1 MSVTAGQ
8 VAVKLNLDK
17 TQFEQGMQQARKSV
31 DLLST
36 AFSSIAALGVGAT
49 LLNIG
54 QNALKASSD
63 FEQAQ
68 VAFGVMLG
76 DAEKASRLVNQL
88 QDMANVTPFE
98 TQDLLDASRVLLN
111 FGIQLEDLLPDL
123 QMLGDISGGNRE
135 KMRSMTL
142 AFAQMSS
149 AGRLMGQ
156 DMLQMVNAGFNPL
169 QQISEETGKSMAVLK
184 KEMEEGKIS
193 VDMVQQAFKNAT
205 AEGGRFHGMM
215 EQQSQTLE
223 GVTSTMSDAYTLM
236 TRSISDMALPAIKE
250 QIVETTKLIE
260 KITEHINNLKAWV
273 SVNQSTVYGLQNFAV
288 ALAATVTGSVAL
300 AKLIPQITIAYK
312 TATAAIVAE
321 TAAQEAL
328 AYSKKVAAAEE
339 IGLYQATMA
348 YNTALATQNKELI
361 KTAATNLQEAQTMHA
376 TAVATVEANTAKV
389 ASTRVTAAQ
398 CLMTGNL
405 SKAIKLATVEVRAFT
420 AALITNPI
428 TWITVALGAGAV
440 AWWKYQQSIHETAN
454 AIEELNAKQDENV
467 NKTTEAIRTIQELQ
481 GAKNLDYEQTKRL
494 DQAIEYLTEK
504 YPNYINK
511 LKEELRLKGQI
522 SKATAEQIAN
532 EMTLAKVK
540 DLSERKAKIDKKV
553 ERGIAAYNQ
562 QQLMA
567 AARFGTPI
575 QENPGR
581 LGVSKSLQRD
591 QDAINKELE
600 KVKKERE
607 AIVNELTSLQAEEP
621 VARRS
626 TSTAAGETK
635 TAKQLA
641 AEEKAR
647 QKEALDYKIAMLEV
661 EKYETQK
668 TEDEIYQINLQQA
681 NARINAA
688 KAGTSEYAQALAQKL
703 QLEREYEQKQK
714 ALKSQQVVDDLTNAK
729 QGIDNQM
736 AMLELEYDRR
746 RISKAQ
752 LLQLE
757 INFINQKKKLE
768 EAALQEQLKLVQG
781 NAAEE
786 VKIKRASQQVME
798 NYNLQA
804 NRKALELWNYQ
815 HQEIKGFADDFA
827 SEWGNTLSGL
837 ISGEMTFADAAN
849 SLFNNILGSFGD
861 MCGEMVTR
869 WIKDNMSLIT
879 TTRAFTTVKLWCD
892 RLLHLSNAQTVAS
905 NTLVASSAATSAAAT
920 TGAATATAGAM
931 TGLGSAVTFVVNP
944 IMKLAGAMAT
954 LAASSG
960 AVALSMPIIALSTAV
975 TAASAALAA
984 LSMGI
989 LNTALMMT
997 SPLAMM
1003 FAPVSVM
1010 LAAEMAVVGAAATT
1024 AAVAVGKLAVALA
1037 AASAAAIP
1045 FVGWML
1051 APAAAMATGA
1061 GIAAGQMLAASAV
1074 QFREKGGEVK
1084 KGQAYIVGE
1093 KRPELFIPDRNGRIE
1108 PNLNSLNGNG
1118 ESTTQNSYSTT
1129 VVIQAIDT
1137 KDFKQ
1142 RVGDLTEF
1150 IHGNI
1155 QKGVKK
1161 RQLAPLGG

>member
-205 AEGGRFHGMM
+205 TEGGRFHGMM

-223 GVTSTMSDAYTLM
+223 GITSTMSDAYTLM

-260 KITEHINNLKAWV
+260 KITENINAFKEWA
-273 SVNQSTVYGLQNFAV
+273 SVNQSTVYGLKNASIAIAALAV
-288 ALAATVTGSVAL
+288 AIPLTSKAVTGLILAYRNLGVVTASTTAYHLAFANLLKGNAAL
-300 AKLIPQITIAYK
+300 ALVQYRAAI
-312 TATAAIVAE
+312 TATIV
-321 TAAQEAL
+321 Q
-328 AYSKKVAAAEE
+328 
-339 IGLYQATMA
+339 
-348 YNTALATQNKELI
+348 
-361 KTAATNLQEAQTMHA
+361 
-376 TAVATVEANTAKV
+376 
-389 ASTRVTAAQ
+389 
-398 CLMTGNL
+398 
-405 SKAIKLATVEVRAFT
+405 VRALT
-420 AALITNPI
+420 VAMLANPI
-428 TWITVALGAGAV
+428 TWVTVVLGAGAA

-540 DLSERKAKIDKKV
+540 ELSERKAKIDKKV
-553 ERGIAAYNQ
+553 QRGIAAYNQ

-581 LGVSKSLQRD
+581 LGASKSLQRD

-703 QLEREYEQKQK
+703 QLEREYEAKQK
-714 ALKSQQVVDDLTNAK
+714 AIRSQQVVDDLTTAK

-746 RISKAQ
+746 RISKTQ

-768 EAALQEQLKLVQG
+768 EAALQEQLKLVEG

-786 VKIKRASQQVME
+786 VKIKRASQQIME
-798 NYNLQA
+798 DYNLQA

-892 RLLHLSNAQTVAS
+892 RLLHLSNTKTIAS
-905 NTLVASSAATSAAAT
+905 NTLVAQSAATSAGVTSAS
-920 TGAATATAGAM
+920 ATATAGAM

-960 AVALSMPIIALSTAV
+960 AVALSMPVIALSTAV

>member
-260 KITEHINNLKAWV
+260 KITENINAFKEWA
-273 SVNQSTVYGLQNFAV
+273 SVNQSTVYGLKNASIAIAALAV
-288 ALAATVTGSVAL
+288 AIPLTSKAVTGLILAYRNLGVVTASTTAYHLAFANLLKGNAAL
-300 AKLIPQITIAYK
+300 ALVQYRAAI
-312 TATAAIVAE
+312 TATIV
-321 TAAQEAL
+321 Q
-328 AYSKKVAAAEE
+328 
-339 IGLYQATMA
+339 
-348 YNTALATQNKELI
+348 
-361 KTAATNLQEAQTMHA
+361 
-376 TAVATVEANTAKV
+376 
-389 ASTRVTAAQ
+389 
-398 CLMTGNL
+398 
-405 SKAIKLATVEVRAFT
+405 VRALT
-420 AALITNPI
+420 VAMLANPI
-428 TWITVALGAGAV
+428 TWVTVVLGAGAA

-467 NKTTEAIRTIQELQ
+467 NKTTEAIRAIQELQ

-540 DLSERKAKIDKKV
+540 ELSERKARIDKKV
-553 ERGIAAYNQ
+553 QRGIAAYNQ

>member
-205 AEGGRFHGMM
+205 TEGGRFHGMM

-260 KITEHINNLKAWV
+260 KITENINAFKEWA
-273 SVNQSTVYGLQNFAV
+273 SVNQSTVYGLKNASIAIAALAV
-288 ALAATVTGSVAL
+288 AIPLTSKAVTGLILAYRNLGVVTASTTAYQLAFANLLKGNAAL
-300 AKLIPQITIAYK
+300 ALIQYRAAITATIA
-312 TATAAIVAE
+312 
-321 TAAQEAL
+321 Q
-328 AYSKKVAAAEE
+328 
-339 IGLYQATMA
+339 
-348 YNTALATQNKELI
+348 
-361 KTAATNLQEAQTMHA
+361 
-376 TAVATVEANTAKV
+376 
-389 ASTRVTAAQ
+389 
-398 CLMTGNL
+398 
-405 SKAIKLATVEVRAFT
+405 VRALT
-420 AALITNPI
+420 VAMRANPI
-428 TWITVALGAGAV
+428 TWVTVVLGAGAA

-494 DQAIEYLTEK
+494 DQAIEYLTKK

-540 DLSERKAKIDKKV
+540 ELSERKAKIDKKV
-553 ERGIAAYNQ
+553 QRGIAAYNQ

-581 LGVSKSLQRD
+581 LGASKSLQRD

-703 QLEREYEQKQK
+703 QLEREYEAKQK
-714 ALKSQQVVDDLTNAK
+714 AIRSQQVVDDLTTAK

-746 RISKAQ
+746 RISKTQ

-768 EAALQEQLKLVQG
+768 EAALQEQLKLVEG

-786 VKIKRASQQVME
+786 VKIKRASQQIME
-798 NYNLQA
+798 DYNLQA

-892 RLLHLSNAQTVAS
+892 RLLHLSNTKTIAS
-905 NTLVASSAATSAAAT
+905 NTLVAQSAATSAGVTSAS
-920 TGAATATAGAM
+920 ATATAGAM

-960 AVALSMPIIALSTAV
+960 AVALSMPVIALSTAV

-1108 PNLNSLNGNG
+1108 PNLNSLNGSG
-1118 ESTTQNSYSTT
+1118 ESNTHNSYSTT
-1129 VVIQAIDT
+1129 VVVQAIDT

>member
-205 AEGGRFHGMM
+205 TEGGRFHGMM

-260 KITEHINNLKAWV
+260 KITENINAFKEWA
-273 SVNQSTVYGLQNFAV
+273 SVNQSTVYGLKNASIAIAALAV
-288 ALAATVTGSVAL
+288 AIPLTSKAVTGLILAYRNLGVVTASTTAYHLAFANLLKGNAAL
-300 AKLIPQITIAYK
+300 ALVQYRAAI
-312 TATAAIVAE
+312 TATIV
-321 TAAQEAL
+321 Q
-328 AYSKKVAAAEE
+328 
-339 IGLYQATMA
+339 
-348 YNTALATQNKELI
+348 
-361 KTAATNLQEAQTMHA
+361 
-376 TAVATVEANTAKV
+376 
-389 ASTRVTAAQ
+389 
-398 CLMTGNL
+398 
-405 SKAIKLATVEVRAFT
+405 VRALT
-420 AALITNPI
+420 VAMLANPI
-428 TWITVALGAGAV
+428 TWVTVVLGAGAA

-540 DLSERKAKIDKKV
+540 ELSERKAKIDKKV
-553 ERGIAAYNQ
+553 QRGIAAYNQ

-581 LGVSKSLQRD
+581 LGASKSLQRD

-626 TSTAAGETK
+626 TSTATGETK

-703 QLEREYEQKQK
+703 QLEREYEAKQK
-714 ALKSQQVVDDLTNAK
+714 AIRSQQVVDDLTTAK

-786 VKIKRASQQVME
+786 VKIKRASQQIME
-798 NYNLQA
+798 DYNLQA

-892 RLLHLSNAQTVAS
+892 RLLHLSNSKMIAS
-905 NTLVASSAATSAAAT
+905 NAVMAQSAVATAGATSGAAAT
-920 TGAATATAGAM
+920 TSGAM
-931 TGLGSAVTFVVNP
+931 KGLGTVISVVTSP
-944 IMKLAGAMAT
+944 ILKLAGAMAT

-960 AVALSMPIIALSTAV
+960 AVALSMPIIAISTAV
-975 TAASAALAA
+975 TAAGAALAA
-984 LSMGI
+984 LSLGMMNISMG
-989 LNTALMMT
+989 LTNAAAWLFMPT
-997 SPLAMM
+997 SI
-1003 FAPVSVM
+1003 M
-1010 LAAEMAVVGAAATT
+1010 LAAQMAVVGAAATT

>member
-17 TQFEQGMQQARKSV
+17 TQFEQGMQQARKRV

-205 AEGGRFHGMM
+205 TEGGRFHGMM

-260 KITEHINNLKAWV
+260 KITENINAFKEWA
-273 SVNQSTVYGLQNFAV
+273 SVNQSTVYGLKNASIAIAALAV
-288 ALAATVTGSVAL
+288 AIPLTSKAVTGLILAYRNLGVVTASTTAYHLAFANLLKGNAAL
-300 AKLIPQITIAYK
+300 ALVQYRAAI
-312 TATAAIVAE
+312 TATIV
-321 TAAQEAL
+321 Q
-328 AYSKKVAAAEE
+328 
-339 IGLYQATMA
+339 
-348 YNTALATQNKELI
+348 
-361 KTAATNLQEAQTMHA
+361 
-376 TAVATVEANTAKV
+376 
-389 ASTRVTAAQ
+389 
-398 CLMTGNL
+398 
-405 SKAIKLATVEVRAFT
+405 VRALT
-420 AALITNPI
+420 VAMLANPI
-428 TWITVALGAGAV
+428 TWVTVVLGAGAA

-540 DLSERKAKIDKKV
+540 ELSERKAKIDKKV
-553 ERGIAAYNQ
+553 QRGIAAYNQ

-581 LGVSKSLQRD
+581 LGASKSLQRD

-703 QLEREYEQKQK
+703 QLEREYEAKQK
-714 ALKSQQVVDDLTNAK
+714 AIRSQQVVDDLTTAK

-746 RISKAQ
+746 RISKTQ

-768 EAALQEQLKLVQG
+768 EAALQEQLKLVEG

-786 VKIKRASQQVME
+786 VKIKRASQQIME
-798 NYNLQA
+798 DYNLQA

-892 RLLHLSNAQTVAS
+892 RLLHLSNTKTIAS
-905 NTLVASSAATSAAAT
+905 NTLVAQSAATSAGVTSAS
-920 TGAATATAGAM
+920 ATATAGAM

-960 AVALSMPIIALSTAV
+960 AVALSMPVIALSTAV

>member
-260 KITEHINNLKAWV
+260 KITENINAFKEWA
-273 SVNQSTVYGLQNFAV
+273 SVNQSTVYGLKNASIAIAALAV
-288 ALAATVTGSVAL
+288 AIPLTSKAVTGLILAYRNLGVVTASTTAYHLAFANLLKGNAAL
-300 AKLIPQITIAYK
+300 ALVQYRAAI
-312 TATAAIVAE
+312 TATIV
-321 TAAQEAL
+321 Q
-328 AYSKKVAAAEE
+328 
-339 IGLYQATMA
+339 
-348 YNTALATQNKELI
+348 
-361 KTAATNLQEAQTMHA
+361 
-376 TAVATVEANTAKV
+376 
-389 ASTRVTAAQ
+389 
-398 CLMTGNL
+398 
-405 SKAIKLATVEVRAFT
+405 VRALT
-420 AALITNPI
+420 VAMLANPI
-428 TWITVALGAGAV
+428 TWVTVVLGAGAA

-626 TSTAAGETK
+626 TSTATGETK

-668 TEDEIYQINLQQA
+668 TENEIYQINLQQA

-1118 ESTTQNSYSTT
+1118 ESNTHNSYSTT
-1129 VVIQAIDT
+1129 VVVQAIDT

>member
-260 KITEHINNLKAWV
+260 KITENINAFKEWA
-273 SVNQSTVYGLQNFAV
+273 SVNQSTVYGLKNASIAIAALAV
-288 ALAATVTGSVAL
+288 AIPLTSKAVTGLILAYRNLGVVTASTTAYHLAFANLLKGNAAL
-300 AKLIPQITIAYK
+300 ALVQYRAAI
-312 TATAAIVAE
+312 TATIV
-321 TAAQEAL
+321 Q
-328 AYSKKVAAAEE
+328 
-339 IGLYQATMA
+339 
-348 YNTALATQNKELI
+348 
-361 KTAATNLQEAQTMHA
+361 
-376 TAVATVEANTAKV
+376 
-389 ASTRVTAAQ
+389 
-398 CLMTGNL
+398 
-405 SKAIKLATVEVRAFT
+405 VRALT
-420 AALITNPI
+420 VAMLANPI
-428 TWITVALGAGAV
+428 TWVTVVLGAGAA

-553 ERGIAAYNQ
+553 QRGIAAYNQ

-703 QLEREYEQKQK
+703 QLEREYEAKQK
-714 ALKSQQVVDDLTNAK
+714 AIRSQQVVDDLTTAK

-746 RISKAQ
+746 RISKTQ

-768 EAALQEQLKLVQG
+768 EAALQEQLKLVEG

-786 VKIKRASQQVME
+786 VKIKRASQQIME
-798 NYNLQA
+798 DYNLQA

-892 RLLHLSNAQTVAS
+892 NLLHLSNARTVAS
-905 NTLVASSAATSAAAT
+905 NALVASSAATSAAAT

-960 AVALSMPIIALSTAV
+960 AVALSMPVIALSTAV

>member
-260 KITEHINNLKAWV
+260 KITENINAFKEWA
-273 SVNQSTVYGLQNFAV
+273 SVNQSTVYGLKNASIAIAALAV
-288 ALAATVTGSVAL
+288 AIPLTSKAVTGLILAYRNLGVVTASTTAYHLAFANLLKGNAAL
-300 AKLIPQITIAYK
+300 ALVQYRAAI
-312 TATAAIVAE
+312 TATIV
-321 TAAQEAL
+321 Q
-328 AYSKKVAAAEE
+328 
-339 IGLYQATMA
+339 
-348 YNTALATQNKELI
+348 
-361 KTAATNLQEAQTMHA
+361 
-376 TAVATVEANTAKV
+376 
-389 ASTRVTAAQ
+389 
-398 CLMTGNL
+398 
-405 SKAIKLATVEVRAFT
+405 VRALT
-420 AALITNPI
+420 VAMLANPI
-428 TWITVALGAGAV
+428 TWVTVVLGAGAA

-553 ERGIAAYNQ
+553 QRGIAAYNQ

-621 VARRS
+621 VTRRS
-626 TSTAAGETK
+626 TSTATGETK

-703 QLEREYEQKQK
+703 QLEREYEAKQK
-714 ALKSQQVVDDLTNAK
+714 AIRSQQVVDDLTTAK

-746 RISKAQ
+746 RISKTQ

-768 EAALQEQLKLVQG
+768 EAALQEQLKLVEG

-786 VKIKRASQQVME
+786 VKIKRASQQIME
-798 NYNLQA
+798 DYNLQA

-892 RLLHLSNAQTVAS
+892 RLLHLSNTKTIAS
-905 NTLVASSAATSAAAT
+905 NTLVAQSAATSAGVTSAS
-920 TGAATATAGAM
+920 ATATAGAM

-960 AVALSMPIIALSTAV
+960 AVALSMPVIALSTAV

>member
-205 AEGGRFHGMM
+205 TEGGRFHGMM

-260 KITEHINNLKAWV
+260 KITENINAFKEWA
-273 SVNQSTVYGLQNFAV
+273 SVNQSTVYGLKNASIAIAALAV
-288 ALAATVTGSVAL
+288 AIPLTSKAVTGLILAYRNLGVVTASTTAYHLAFANLLKGNAAL
-300 AKLIPQITIAYK
+300 ALVQYRAAI
-312 TATAAIVAE
+312 TATIV
-321 TAAQEAL
+321 Q
-328 AYSKKVAAAEE
+328 
-339 IGLYQATMA
+339 
-348 YNTALATQNKELI
+348 
-361 KTAATNLQEAQTMHA
+361 
-376 TAVATVEANTAKV
+376 
-389 ASTRVTAAQ
+389 
-398 CLMTGNL
+398 
-405 SKAIKLATVEVRAFT
+405 VRALT
-420 AALITNPI
+420 VAMLANPI
-428 TWITVALGAGAV
+428 TWVTVVLGAGAA

-626 TSTAAGETK
+626 TSTATGETK

-641 AEEKAR
+641 AEKKAR

-849 SLFNNILGSFGD
+849 SLFNNILSSFGD

-892 RLLHLSNAQTVAS
+892 RLLHLSNSKMIAS
-905 NTLVASSAATSAAAT
+905 NAVMAQSAVATAGATSGAAAT
-920 TGAATATAGAM
+920 TSGAM
-931 TGLGSAVTFVVNP
+931 KGLGTVISVVTSP
-944 IMKLAGAMAT
+944 ILKLAGAMAT

-960 AVALSMPIIALSTAV
+960 AVALSMPIIAISTAV
-975 TAASAALAA
+975 TAAGAALAA
-984 LSMGI
+984 LSLGMMNISMG
-989 LNTALMMT
+989 LTNAAAWLFMPT
-997 SPLAMM
+997 SI
-1003 FAPVSVM
+1003 M
-1010 LAAEMAVVGAAATT
+1010 LAAQMAVVGAAATT

>member
-205 AEGGRFHGMM
+205 TEGGRFHGMM

-260 KITEHINNLKAWV
+260 KITENINAFKEWA
-273 SVNQSTVYGLQNFAV
+273 SVNQSTVYGLKNASIAIAALAV
-288 ALAATVTGSVAL
+288 AIPLTSKAVTGLILAYRNLGVVTASTTAYHLAFANLLKGNAAL
-300 AKLIPQITIAYK
+300 ALVQYRAAI
-312 TATAAIVAE
+312 TATIV
-321 TAAQEAL
+321 Q
-328 AYSKKVAAAEE
+328 
-339 IGLYQATMA
+339 
-348 YNTALATQNKELI
+348 
-361 KTAATNLQEAQTMHA
+361 
-376 TAVATVEANTAKV
+376 
-389 ASTRVTAAQ
+389 
-398 CLMTGNL
+398 
-405 SKAIKLATVEVRAFT
+405 VRALT
-420 AALITNPI
+420 VAMLANPI
-428 TWITVALGAGAV
+428 TWVTVVLGAGAA

-626 TSTAAGETK
+626 TSTATGETK

-892 RLLHLSNAQTVAS
+892 RLLHLSNTKTIAS
-905 NTLVASSAATSAAAT
+905 NTLVAQSAATSAGVTSAS
-920 TGAATATAGAM
+920 ATATAGAM

-1108 PNLNSLNGNG
+1108 PNLNSLNGSG
-1118 ESTTQNSYSTT
+1118 ESNTHNSYSTT
-1129 VVIQAIDT
+1129 VVVQAIDT

>member
-17 TQFEQGMQQARKSV
+17 TQFEQGMQQARKRV

-205 AEGGRFHGMM
+205 TEGGRFHGMM

-260 KITEHINNLKAWV
+260 KITENINAFKEWA
-273 SVNQSTVYGLQNFAV
+273 SVNQSTVYGLKNASIAIAALAV
-288 ALAATVTGSVAL
+288 AIPLTSKAVTGLILAYRNLGVVTASTTAYHLAFANLLKGNAAL
-300 AKLIPQITIAYK
+300 ALVQYRAAI
-312 TATAAIVAE
+312 TATIV
-321 TAAQEAL
+321 Q
-328 AYSKKVAAAEE
+328 
-339 IGLYQATMA
+339 
-348 YNTALATQNKELI
+348 
-361 KTAATNLQEAQTMHA
+361 
-376 TAVATVEANTAKV
+376 
-389 ASTRVTAAQ
+389 
-398 CLMTGNL
+398 
-405 SKAIKLATVEVRAFT
+405 VRALT
-420 AALITNPI
+420 VAMLANPI
-428 TWITVALGAGAV
+428 TWVTVVLGAGAA

-540 DLSERKAKIDKKV
+540 ELSERKAKIDKKV
-553 ERGIAAYNQ
+553 QRGIAAYNQ

-581 LGVSKSLQRD
+581 LGASKSLQRD

-703 QLEREYEQKQK
+703 QLEREYEAKQK

-892 RLLHLSNAQTVAS
+892 RLLHLSNSKMIAS
-905 NTLVASSAATSAAAT
+905 NAVMAQSAVATAGATSGAAAT
-920 TGAATATAGAM
+920 TSGAM
-931 TGLGSAVTFVVNP
+931 KGLGTVISVVTSP
-944 IMKLAGAMAT
+944 ILKLAGAMAT

-960 AVALSMPIIALSTAV
+960 AVALSMPIIAISTAV
-975 TAASAALAA
+975 TAAGAALAA
-984 LSMGI
+984 LSLGMMNISMG
-989 LNTALMMT
+989 LTNAAAWLFMPT
-997 SPLAMM
+997 SI
-1003 FAPVSVM
+1003 M
-1010 LAAEMAVVGAAATT
+1010 LAAQMAVVGAAATT

>member
-260 KITEHINNLKAWV
+260 KITENINAFKEWA
-273 SVNQSTVYGLQNFAV
+273 SVNQSTVYGLKNASIAIAALAV
-288 ALAATVTGSVAL
+288 AIPLTSKAVTGLILAYRNLGVVTASTTAYHLAFANLLKGNAAL
-300 AKLIPQITIAYK
+300 ALVQYRAAI
-312 TATAAIVAE
+312 TATIV
-321 TAAQEAL
+321 Q
-328 AYSKKVAAAEE
+328 
-339 IGLYQATMA
+339 
-348 YNTALATQNKELI
+348 
-361 KTAATNLQEAQTMHA
+361 
-376 TAVATVEANTAKV
+376 
-389 ASTRVTAAQ
+389 
-398 CLMTGNL
+398 
-405 SKAIKLATVEVRAFT
+405 VRALT
-420 AALITNPI
+420 VAMLANPI
-428 TWITVALGAGAV
+428 TWVTVVLGAGAA

-540 DLSERKAKIDKKV
+540 ELSERKAKIDKKV
-553 ERGIAAYNQ
+553 QRGIAAYNQ

-621 VARRS
+621 VARKS

-703 QLEREYEQKQK
+703 QLEREYEAKQK
-714 ALKSQQVVDDLTNAK
+714 AIRSQQVVDDLTTAK

-746 RISKAQ
+746 RISKTQ

-768 EAALQEQLKLVQG
+768 EAALQEQLKLVEG

-786 VKIKRASQQVME
+786 VKIKRASQQIME
-798 NYNLQA
+798 DYNLQA

-892 RLLHLSNAQTVAS
+892 RLLHLSNTKTIAS
-905 NTLVASSAATSAAAT
+905 NTLVAQSAATSAGVTSAS
-920 TGAATATAGAM
+920 ATATAGAM

-960 AVALSMPIIALSTAV
+960 AVALSMPVIALSTAV

>member
-260 KITEHINNLKAWV
+260 KITENINAFKEWA
-273 SVNQSTVYGLQNFAV
+273 SVNQSTVYGLKNASIAIAALAV
-288 ALAATVTGSVAL
+288 AIPLTSKAVTGLILAYRNLGVVTASTTAYHLAFANLLKGNAAL
-300 AKLIPQITIAYK
+300 ALVQYRAAI
-312 TATAAIVAE
+312 TATIV
-321 TAAQEAL
+321 Q
-328 AYSKKVAAAEE
+328 
-339 IGLYQATMA
+339 
-348 YNTALATQNKELI
+348 
-361 KTAATNLQEAQTMHA
+361 
-376 TAVATVEANTAKV
+376 
-389 ASTRVTAAQ
+389 
-398 CLMTGNL
+398 
-405 SKAIKLATVEVRAFT
+405 VRALT
-420 AALITNPI
+420 VAMLANPI
-428 TWITVALGAGAV
+428 TWVTVVLGAGAA

-626 TSTAAGETK
+626 TSTATGETK

-892 RLLHLSNAQTVAS
+892 RLLHLSNTKTIAS
-905 NTLVASSAATSAAAT
+905 NTLVAQSAATSAGVTSAS
-920 TGAATATAGAM
+920 ATATAGAM
-931 TGLGSAVTFVVNP
+931 TSLGSAVTFVVNP

-960 AVALSMPIIALSTAV
+960 AVALSMPVIALSTAV

>member
-250 QIVETTKLIE
+250 QIVETTRLIE
-260 KITEHINNLKAWV
+260 KITENINAFKEWA
-273 SVNQSTVYGLQNFAV
+273 SVNQSTVYGLKNASIAIAALAV
-288 ALAATVTGSVAL
+288 AIPLTSKAVTGLILAYRNLGVVTASTTAYHLAFANLLKGNAAL
-300 AKLIPQITIAYK
+300 ALVQYRAAI
-312 TATAAIVAE
+312 TATIV
-321 TAAQEAL
+321 Q
-328 AYSKKVAAAEE
+328 
-339 IGLYQATMA
+339 
-348 YNTALATQNKELI
+348 
-361 KTAATNLQEAQTMHA
+361 
-376 TAVATVEANTAKV
+376 
-389 ASTRVTAAQ
+389 
-398 CLMTGNL
+398 
-405 SKAIKLATVEVRAFT
+405 VRALT
-420 AALITNPI
+420 VAMLANPI
-428 TWITVALGAGAV
+428 TWVTVVLGAGAA

-626 TSTAAGETK
+626 TSTATGETK

-892 RLLHLSNAQTVAS
+892 RLLHLSNTKTIAS
-905 NTLVASSAATSAAAT
+905 NTLVAQSAATSAGVTSAS
-920 TGAATATAGAM
+920 ATATAGAM

-960 AVALSMPIIALSTAV
+960 AVALSMPVIALSTAV

>member
-205 AEGGRFHGMM
+205 TEGGRFHGMM

-260 KITEHINNLKAWV
+260 KITENINAFKEWA
-273 SVNQSTVYGLQNFAV
+273 SVNQSTVYGLKNASIAIAALAV
-288 ALAATVTGSVAL
+288 AIPLTSKAVTGLILAYRNLAVVTASTTAYHLAFANLLKGNAAL
-300 AKLIPQITIAYK
+300 ALVQYRAAI
-312 TATAAIVAE
+312 TATIV
-321 TAAQEAL
+321 Q
-328 AYSKKVAAAEE
+328 
-339 IGLYQATMA
+339 
-348 YNTALATQNKELI
+348 
-361 KTAATNLQEAQTMHA
+361 
-376 TAVATVEANTAKV
+376 
-389 ASTRVTAAQ
+389 
-398 CLMTGNL
+398 
-405 SKAIKLATVEVRAFT
+405 VRALT
-420 AALITNPI
+420 VAMLANPI
-428 TWITVALGAGAV
+428 TWVTVVLGAGAA

-540 DLSERKAKIDKKV
+540 ELSERKAKIDKKV
-553 ERGIAAYNQ
+553 QRGIAAYNQ

-581 LGVSKSLQRD
+581 LGASKSLQRD

-703 QLEREYEQKQK
+703 QLEREYEAKQK
-714 ALKSQQVVDDLTNAK
+714 AIRSQQVVDDLTTAK

-746 RISKAQ
+746 RISKTQ

-768 EAALQEQLKLVQG
+768 EAALQEQLKLVEG

-786 VKIKRASQQVME
+786 VKIKRASQQIME
-798 NYNLQA
+798 DYNLQA

-892 RLLHLSNAQTVAS
+892 RLLHLSNTKTIAS
-905 NTLVASSAATSAAAT
+905 NTLVAQSAATSAGVTSAS
-920 TGAATATAGAM
+920 ATATAGAM

-960 AVALSMPIIALSTAV
+960 AVALSMPVIALSTAV

>member
-205 AEGGRFHGMM
+205 TEGGRFHGMM

-260 KITEHINNLKAWV
+260 KITENINAFKEWA
-273 SVNQSTVYGLQNFAV
+273 SVNQSTVYGLKNASIAIAALAV
-288 ALAATVTGSVAL
+288 AIPLTSKAVTGLILAYRNLGVVTASTTAYHLAFANLLKGNAAL
-300 AKLIPQITIAYK
+300 ALVQYRAAI
-312 TATAAIVAE
+312 TATIV
-321 TAAQEAL
+321 Q
-328 AYSKKVAAAEE
+328 
-339 IGLYQATMA
+339 
-348 YNTALATQNKELI
+348 
-361 KTAATNLQEAQTMHA
+361 
-376 TAVATVEANTAKV
+376 
-389 ASTRVTAAQ
+389 
-398 CLMTGNL
+398 
-405 SKAIKLATVEVRAFT
+405 VRALT
-420 AALITNPI
+420 VAMLANPI
-428 TWITVALGAGAV
+428 TWVTVVLGAGAA

-540 DLSERKAKIDKKV
+540 ELSERKAKIDKKV
-553 ERGIAAYNQ
+553 QRGIAAYNQ

-581 LGVSKSLQRD
+581 LGASKSLQRD

-703 QLEREYEQKQK
+703 QLEREYEAKQK
-714 ALKSQQVVDDLTNAK
+714 AIRSQQVVDDLTTAK

-746 RISKAQ
+746 RISKTQ

-768 EAALQEQLKLVQG
+768 EAALQEQLKLVEG

-786 VKIKRASQQVME
+786 VKIKRASQQIME
-798 NYNLQA
+798 DYNLQA

-892 RLLHLSNAQTVAS
+892 RLLHLSNTKTIAS
-905 NTLVASSAATSAAAT
+905 NTLVAQSAATSAGVTSAS
-920 TGAATATAGAM
+920 ATATAGAM

-960 AVALSMPIIALSTAV
+960 AVALSMPVIALSTAV

>member
-205 AEGGRFHGMM
+205 TEGGRFHGMM

-260 KITEHINNLKAWV
+260 KITENINAFKEWA
-273 SVNQSTVYGLQNFAV
+273 SVNQSTVYGLKNASIAIAALAV
-288 ALAATVTGSVAL
+288 AIPLTSKAVTGLILAYRNLGVVTASTTAYHLAFANLLKGNAAL
-300 AKLIPQITIAYK
+300 ALVQYRAAI
-312 TATAAIVAE
+312 TATIV
-321 TAAQEAL
+321 Q
-328 AYSKKVAAAEE
+328 
-339 IGLYQATMA
+339 
-348 YNTALATQNKELI
+348 
-361 KTAATNLQEAQTMHA
+361 
-376 TAVATVEANTAKV
+376 
-389 ASTRVTAAQ
+389 
-398 CLMTGNL
+398 
-405 SKAIKLATVEVRAFT
+405 VRALT
-420 AALITNPI
+420 VAMLANPI
-428 TWITVALGAGAV
+428 TWVTVVLGAGAA

-540 DLSERKAKIDKKV
+540 ELSERKAKIDKKV
-553 ERGIAAYNQ
+553 QRGIAAYNQ

-581 LGVSKSLQRD
+581 LGASKSLQRD

-892 RLLHLSNAQTVAS
+892 RLLHLSNTKTIAS
-905 NTLVASSAATSAAAT
+905 NTLVAQSAATSAGVTSAS
-920 TGAATATAGAM
+920 ATATAGAM

-960 AVALSMPIIALSTAV
+960 AVALSMPVIALSTAV

>member
-205 AEGGRFHGMM
+205 TEGGRFHGMM

-260 KITEHINNLKAWV
+260 KITENINAFKEWA
-273 SVNQSTVYGLQNFAV
+273 SVNQSTVYGLKNASIAIAALAV
-288 ALAATVTGSVAL
+288 AIPLTSKAVTGLILAYRNLGVVTASTTAYHLAFANLLKGNAAL
-300 AKLIPQITIAYK
+300 ALVQYRAAI
-312 TATAAIVAE
+312 TATIV
-321 TAAQEAL
+321 Q
-328 AYSKKVAAAEE
+328 
-339 IGLYQATMA
+339 
-348 YNTALATQNKELI
+348 
-361 KTAATNLQEAQTMHA
+361 
-376 TAVATVEANTAKV
+376 
-389 ASTRVTAAQ
+389 
-398 CLMTGNL
+398 
-405 SKAIKLATVEVRAFT
+405 VRALT
-420 AALITNPI
+420 VAMLANPI
-428 TWITVALGAGAV
+428 TWVTVVLGAGAA

-626 TSTAAGETK
+626 TSTATGETK

-641 AEEKAR
+641 AEKKAR

-892 RLLHLSNAQTVAS
+892 RLLHLSNTKTIAS
-905 NTLVASSAATSAAAT
+905 NTLVAQSAATSAGVTSAS
-920 TGAATATAGAM
+920 ATATAGAM

-1118 ESTTQNSYSTT
+1118 ESNTHNSYSTT
-1129 VVIQAIDT
+1129 VVVQAIDT

>member
-260 KITEHINNLKAWV
+260 KITENINAFKEWA
-273 SVNQSTVYGLQNFAV
+273 SVNQSTVYGLKNASIAIAALAV
-288 ALAATVTGSVAL
+288 AIPLTSKAVTGLILAYRNLGVVTASTTAYHLAFANLLKGNAAL
-300 AKLIPQITIAYK
+300 ALVQYRAAI
-312 TATAAIVAE
+312 TATIV
-321 TAAQEAL
+321 Q
-328 AYSKKVAAAEE
+328 
-339 IGLYQATMA
+339 
-348 YNTALATQNKELI
+348 
-361 KTAATNLQEAQTMHA
+361 
-376 TAVATVEANTAKV
+376 
-389 ASTRVTAAQ
+389 
-398 CLMTGNL
+398 
-405 SKAIKLATVEVRAFT
+405 VRALT
-420 AALITNPI
+420 VAMLANPI
-428 TWITVALGAGAV
+428 TWVTVVLGAGAA

-553 ERGIAAYNQ
+553 QRGIAAYNQ

-703 QLEREYEQKQK
+703 QLEREYEAKQK
-714 ALKSQQVVDDLTNAK
+714 AIRSQQVVDDLTTAK

-746 RISKAQ
+746 RISKTQ

-892 RLLHLSNAQTVAS
+892 RLLHLSNTKTIAS
-905 NTLVASSAATSAAAT
+905 NTLVAQSAATSAGVTSAS
-920 TGAATATAGAM
+920 ATATAGAM

>member
-17 TQFEQGMQQARKSV
+17 TQFEQGMQQARKRV

-205 AEGGRFHGMM
+205 TEGGRFHGMM

-260 KITEHINNLKAWV
+260 KITENINAFKEWA
-273 SVNQSTVYGLQNFAV
+273 SVNQSTVYGLKNASIAIAALAV
-288 ALAATVTGSVAL
+288 AIPLTSKAVTGLILAYRNLGVVTASTTAYHLAFANLLKGNAAL
-300 AKLIPQITIAYK
+300 ALVQYRAAI
-312 TATAAIVAE
+312 TATIV
-321 TAAQEAL
+321 Q
-328 AYSKKVAAAEE
+328 
-339 IGLYQATMA
+339 
-348 YNTALATQNKELI
+348 
-361 KTAATNLQEAQTMHA
+361 
-376 TAVATVEANTAKV
+376 
-389 ASTRVTAAQ
+389 
-398 CLMTGNL
+398 
-405 SKAIKLATVEVRAFT
+405 VRALT
-420 AALITNPI
+420 VAMRANPI
-428 TWITVALGAGAV
+428 TWVTVVLGAGAA

-540 DLSERKAKIDKKV
+540 ELSERKAKIDKKV
-553 ERGIAAYNQ
+553 QRGIAAYNQ

-581 LGVSKSLQRD
+581 LGASKSLQRD

-703 QLEREYEQKQK
+703 QLEREYEAKQK

-892 RLLHLSNAQTVAS
+892 RLLHLSNSKMIAS
-905 NTLVASSAATSAAAT
+905 NAVMAQSAVATAGATSGAAAT
-920 TGAATATAGAM
+920 TSGAM
-931 TGLGSAVTFVVNP
+931 KGLGTVISVVTSP
-944 IMKLAGAMAT
+944 ILKLAGAMAT

-960 AVALSMPIIALSTAV
+960 AVALSMPIIAISTAV
-975 TAASAALAA
+975 TAAGAALAA
-984 LSMGI
+984 LSLGMMNISMG
-989 LNTALMMT
+989 LTNAAAWLFMPT
-997 SPLAMM
+997 SI
-1003 FAPVSVM
+1003 M
-1010 LAAEMAVVGAAATT
+1010 LAAQMAVVGAAATT

>member
-260 KITEHINNLKAWV
+260 KITENINAFKEWA
-273 SVNQSTVYGLQNFAV
+273 SVNQSTVYGLKNASIAIAALAV
-288 ALAATVTGSVAL
+288 AIPLTSKAVTGLILAYRNLGVVTASTTAYHLAFANLLKGNAAL
-300 AKLIPQITIAYK
+300 ALVQYRAAI
-312 TATAAIVAE
+312 TATIV
-321 TAAQEAL
+321 Q
-328 AYSKKVAAAEE
+328 
-339 IGLYQATMA
+339 
-348 YNTALATQNKELI
+348 
-361 KTAATNLQEAQTMHA
+361 
-376 TAVATVEANTAKV
+376 
-389 ASTRVTAAQ
+389 
-398 CLMTGNL
+398 
-405 SKAIKLATVEVRAFT
+405 VRALT
-420 AALITNPI
+420 VAMLANPI
-428 TWITVALGAGAV
+428 TWVTVVLGAGAA

-626 TSTAAGETK
+626 TSTATGETK

-746 RISKAQ
+746 RISKTQ

-768 EAALQEQLKLVQG
+768 EAALQEQLKLVEG

-786 VKIKRASQQVME
+786 VKIKRASQQIME
-798 NYNLQA
+798 DYNLQA

-892 RLLHLSNAQTVAS
+892 RLLHLSNTKTIAS
-905 NTLVASSAATSAAAT
+905 NTLVAQSAATSAGVTSAS
-920 TGAATATAGAM
+920 ATATAGAM

-960 AVALSMPIIALSTAV
+960 AVALSMPVIALSTAV

>member
-260 KITEHINNLKAWV
+260 KITENINAFKEWA
-273 SVNQSTVYGLQNFAV
+273 SVNQSTVYGLKNASIAIAALAV
-288 ALAATVTGSVAL
+288 AIPLTSKAVTGLILAYRNLGVVTASTTAYHLAFANLLKGNAAL
-300 AKLIPQITIAYK
+300 ALVQYRAAI
-312 TATAAIVAE
+312 TATIV
-321 TAAQEAL
+321 Q
-328 AYSKKVAAAEE
+328 
-339 IGLYQATMA
+339 
-348 YNTALATQNKELI
+348 
-361 KTAATNLQEAQTMHA
+361 
-376 TAVATVEANTAKV
+376 
-389 ASTRVTAAQ
+389 
-398 CLMTGNL
+398 
-405 SKAIKLATVEVRAFT
+405 VRALT
-420 AALITNPI
+420 VAMLANPI
-428 TWITVALGAGAV
+428 TWVTVVLGAGAA

-626 TSTAAGETK
+626 TSTATGETK

-714 ALKSQQVVDDLTNAK
+714 ALKSQQVVNDLTNAK

-746 RISKAQ
+746 RISKTQ

-768 EAALQEQLKLVQG
+768 EAALQEQLKLVEG

-892 RLLHLSNAQTVAS
+892 RLLHLSNTKTIAS
-905 NTLVASSAATSAAAT
+905 NTLVAQSAATSAGVTSAS
-920 TGAATATAGAM
+920 ATATAGAM

-960 AVALSMPIIALSTAV
+960 AVALSMPVIALSTAV

>member
-205 AEGGRFHGMM
+205 TEGGRFHGMM

-260 KITEHINNLKAWV
+260 KITENINAFKEWA
-273 SVNQSTVYGLQNFAV
+273 SVNQSTVYGLKNASIAIAALAV
-288 ALAATVTGSVAL
+288 AIPLTSKAVTGLILAYRNLGVVTASTTAYHLAFANLLKGNAAL
-300 AKLIPQITIAYK
+300 ALVQYRAAI
-312 TATAAIVAE
+312 TATIV
-321 TAAQEAL
+321 Q
-328 AYSKKVAAAEE
+328 
-339 IGLYQATMA
+339 
-348 YNTALATQNKELI
+348 
-361 KTAATNLQEAQTMHA
+361 
-376 TAVATVEANTAKV
+376 
-389 ASTRVTAAQ
+389 
-398 CLMTGNL
+398 
-405 SKAIKLATVEVRAFT
+405 VRALT
-420 AALITNPI
+420 VAMLANPI
-428 TWITVALGAGAV
+428 TWVTVVLGAGAA

-553 ERGIAAYNQ
+553 QRGIAAYNQ

-581 LGVSKSLQRD
+581 LGASKSLQRD

-703 QLEREYEQKQK
+703 QLEREYEAKQK
-714 ALKSQQVVDDLTNAK
+714 AIRSQQVVDDLTTAK

-746 RISKAQ
+746 RISKTQ

-768 EAALQEQLKLVQG
+768 EAALQEQLKLVEG

-786 VKIKRASQQVME
+786 VKIKRASQQIME
-798 NYNLQA
+798 DYNLQA

-892 RLLHLSNAQTVAS
+892 RLLHLSNTKTIAS
-905 NTLVASSAATSAAAT
+905 NTLVAQSAATSAGVTSAS
-920 TGAATATAGAM
+920 ATATAGAM

-960 AVALSMPIIALSTAV
+960 AVALSMPVIALSTAV

>member
-193 VDMVQQAFKNAT
+193 VEMVQQAFRNAT

-260 KITEHINNLKAWV
+260 KITENINAFKEWA
-273 SVNQSTVYGLQNFAV
+273 SVNQSTVYGLKNASIAIAALAV
-288 ALAATVTGSVAL
+288 AIPLTSKAVTGLILAYRNLGVVTASTTAYQLAFANLLKGNAAL
-300 AKLIPQITIAYK
+300 ALIQYRAAITATIA
-312 TATAAIVAE
+312 
-321 TAAQEAL
+321 Q
-328 AYSKKVAAAEE
+328 
-339 IGLYQATMA
+339 
-348 YNTALATQNKELI
+348 
-361 KTAATNLQEAQTMHA
+361 
-376 TAVATVEANTAKV
+376 
-389 ASTRVTAAQ
+389 
-398 CLMTGNL
+398 
-405 SKAIKLATVEVRAFT
+405 VRALT
-420 AALITNPI
+420 VAMLANPI
-428 TWITVALGAGAV
+428 TWVTVVLGAGAA

-511 LKEELRLKGQI
+511 LKEELRSKGQI

-626 TSTAAGETK
+626 TSTATGETK

-892 RLLHLSNAQTVAS
+892 RLLHLSNTKTIAS
-905 NTLVASSAATSAAAT
+905 NTLVAQSAATSAGVTSAS
-920 TGAATATAGAM
+920 ATATAGAM

>member
-193 VDMVQQAFKNAT
+193 VDMVQQAFRNAT

-260 KITEHINNLKAWV
+260 KITENINAFKEWA
-273 SVNQSTVYGLQNFAV
+273 SVNQSTVYGLKNASIAIAALAV
-288 ALAATVTGSVAL
+288 AIPLTSKAVTGLILAYRNLGVVTASTTAYQLAFANLLKGNAAL
-300 AKLIPQITIAYK
+300 ALIQYRAAITATIA
-312 TATAAIVAE
+312 
-321 TAAQEAL
+321 Q
-328 AYSKKVAAAEE
+328 
-339 IGLYQATMA
+339 
-348 YNTALATQNKELI
+348 
-361 KTAATNLQEAQTMHA
+361 
-376 TAVATVEANTAKV
+376 
-389 ASTRVTAAQ
+389 
-398 CLMTGNL
+398 
-405 SKAIKLATVEVRAFT
+405 VRALT
-420 AALITNPI
+420 VAMRANPI
-428 TWITVALGAGAV
+428 TWVTVVLGAGAA

-494 DQAIEYLTEK
+494 DQAIEYLTKK

-540 DLSERKAKIDKKV
+540 ELSERKAKIDKKV
-553 ERGIAAYNQ
+553 QRGIAAYNQ

-581 LGVSKSLQRD
+581 LGASKSLQRD

-703 QLEREYEQKQK
+703 QLEREYEAKQK
-714 ALKSQQVVDDLTNAK
+714 AIRSQQVVDDLTTAK

-746 RISKAQ
+746 RISKTQ

-768 EAALQEQLKLVQG
+768 EAALQEQLKLVEG

-786 VKIKRASQQVME
+786 VKIKRASQQIME
-798 NYNLQA
+798 DYNLQA

-892 RLLHLSNAQTVAS
+892 RLLHLSNSKMIAS
-905 NTLVASSAATSAAAT
+905 NAVMAQSAVATAGATSGAAAT
-920 TGAATATAGAM
+920 TSGAM
-931 TGLGSAVTFVVNP
+931 KGLGTVISVVTSP
-944 IMKLAGAMAT
+944 ILKLAGAMAT

-960 AVALSMPIIALSTAV
+960 AVALSMPIIAISTAV
-975 TAASAALAA
+975 TAAGAALAA
-984 LSMGI
+984 LSLGMMNISMG
-989 LNTALMMT
+989 LTNAAAWLFMPT
-997 SPLAMM
+997 SI
-1003 FAPVSVM
+1003 M
-1010 LAAEMAVVGAAATT
+1010 LVAQMAVVGAAATT

>member
-205 AEGGRFHGMM
+205 TEGGRFHGMM

-260 KITEHINNLKAWV
+260 KITENINAFKEWA
-273 SVNQSTVYGLQNFAV
+273 SVNQSTVYGLKNASIAIAALAV
-288 ALAATVTGSVAL
+288 AIPLTSKAVTGLILAYRNLGVVTASTTAYHLAFANLLKGNAAL
-300 AKLIPQITIAYK
+300 ALVQYRAAI
-312 TATAAIVAE
+312 TATIV
-321 TAAQEAL
+321 Q
-328 AYSKKVAAAEE
+328 
-339 IGLYQATMA
+339 
-348 YNTALATQNKELI
+348 
-361 KTAATNLQEAQTMHA
+361 
-376 TAVATVEANTAKV
+376 
-389 ASTRVTAAQ
+389 
-398 CLMTGNL
+398 
-405 SKAIKLATVEVRAFT
+405 VRALT
-420 AALITNPI
+420 VAMLANPI
-428 TWITVALGAGAV
+428 TWVTVVLGAGAA

-553 ERGIAAYNQ
+553 QRGIAAYNQ

-703 QLEREYEQKQK
+703 QLEREYEAKQK
-714 ALKSQQVVDDLTNAK
+714 AIRSQQVVDDLTTAK

-746 RISKAQ
+746 RISKTQ

-768 EAALQEQLKLVQG
+768 EAALQEQLKLVEG

-786 VKIKRASQQVME
+786 VKIKRASQQIME
-798 NYNLQA
+798 DYNLQA

-892 RLLHLSNAQTVAS
+892 RLLHLSNTKTIAS
-905 NTLVASSAATSAAAT
+905 NTLVAQSAATSAGVTSAS
-920 TGAATATAGAM
+920 ATATAGAM

-960 AVALSMPIIALSTAV
+960 AVALSMPVIALSTAV

>member
-260 KITEHINNLKAWV
+260 KITENINAFKEWA
-273 SVNQSTVYGLQNFAV
+273 SVNQSTVYGLKNASIAIAALAV
-288 ALAATVTGSVAL
+288 AIPLTSKAVTGLILAYRNLGVVTASTTAYHLAFANLLKGNAAL
-300 AKLIPQITIAYK
+300 ALVQYRAAI
-312 TATAAIVAE
+312 TATIV
-321 TAAQEAL
+321 Q
-328 AYSKKVAAAEE
+328 
-339 IGLYQATMA
+339 
-348 YNTALATQNKELI
+348 
-361 KTAATNLQEAQTMHA
+361 
-376 TAVATVEANTAKV
+376 
-389 ASTRVTAAQ
+389 
-398 CLMTGNL
+398 
-405 SKAIKLATVEVRAFT
+405 VRALT
-420 AALITNPI
+420 VAMSANPI
-428 TWITVALGAGAV
+428 TWVTVVLGAGAA

-626 TSTAAGETK
+626 TSTATGETK

-714 ALKSQQVVDDLTNAK
+714 ALKSQQVVNDLTNAK

-746 RISKAQ
+746 RISKTQ

-768 EAALQEQLKLVQG
+768 EAALQEQLKLVEG

-892 RLLHLSNAQTVAS
+892 RLLHLSNTKTIAS
-905 NTLVASSAATSAAAT
+905 NTLVAQSAATSAGVTSAS
-920 TGAATATAGAM
+920 ATATAGAM

-960 AVALSMPIIALSTAV
+960 AVALSMPVIALSTAV

>member
-205 AEGGRFHGMM
+205 TEGGRFHGMM

-260 KITEHINNLKAWV
+260 KITENINAFKEWA
-273 SVNQSTVYGLQNFAV
+273 SVNQSTVYGLKNASIAIAALAV
-288 ALAATVTGSVAL
+288 AIPLTSKAVTGLILAYRNLGVVTASTTAYHLAFANLLKGNAAL
-300 AKLIPQITIAYK
+300 ALVQYRAAI
-312 TATAAIVAE
+312 TATIV
-321 TAAQEAL
+321 Q
-328 AYSKKVAAAEE
+328 
-339 IGLYQATMA
+339 
-348 YNTALATQNKELI
+348 
-361 KTAATNLQEAQTMHA
+361 
-376 TAVATVEANTAKV
+376 
-389 ASTRVTAAQ
+389 
-398 CLMTGNL
+398 
-405 SKAIKLATVEVRAFT
+405 VRALT
-420 AALITNPI
+420 VAMLANPI
-428 TWITVALGAGAV
+428 TWVTVVLGAGAA

-626 TSTAAGETK
+626 TSTATGETK

-641 AEEKAR
+641 AEKKKK

-892 RLLHLSNAQTVAS
+892 RLLHLSNTKTIAS
-905 NTLVASSAATSAAAT
+905 NTLVAQSAATSAGVTSAS
-920 TGAATATAGAM
+920 ATATAGAM

-1118 ESTTQNSYSTT
+1118 ESNTHNSYSTT
-1129 VVIQAIDT
+1129 VVVQAIDT

>member
-205 AEGGRFHGMM
+205 TEGGRFHGMM

-260 KITEHINNLKAWV
+260 KITENINAFKEWA
-273 SVNQSTVYGLQNFAV
+273 SVNQSTVYGLKNASIAIAALAV
-288 ALAATVTGSVAL
+288 AIPLTSKAVTGLILAYRNLGVVTASTTAYHLAFANLLKGNAAL
-300 AKLIPQITIAYK
+300 ALVQYRAAI
-312 TATAAIVAE
+312 TATIV
-321 TAAQEAL
+321 Q
-328 AYSKKVAAAEE
+328 
-339 IGLYQATMA
+339 
-348 YNTALATQNKELI
+348 
-361 KTAATNLQEAQTMHA
+361 
-376 TAVATVEANTAKV
+376 
-389 ASTRVTAAQ
+389 
-398 CLMTGNL
+398 
-405 SKAIKLATVEVRAFT
+405 VRALT
-420 AALITNPI
+420 VAMLANPI
-428 TWITVALGAGAV
+428 TWVTVVLGAGAA

>member
-260 KITEHINNLKAWV
+260 KITENINAFKEWA
-273 SVNQSTVYGLQNFAV
+273 SVNQSTVYGLKNASIAIAALAV
-288 ALAATVTGSVAL
+288 AIPLTSKAVTGLILAYRNLGVVTASTTAYHLAFANLLKGNAAL
-300 AKLIPQITIAYK
+300 ALVQYRAAI
-312 TATAAIVAE
+312 TATIV
-321 TAAQEAL
+321 Q
-328 AYSKKVAAAEE
+328 
-339 IGLYQATMA
+339 
-348 YNTALATQNKELI
+348 
-361 KTAATNLQEAQTMHA
+361 
-376 TAVATVEANTAKV
+376 
-389 ASTRVTAAQ
+389 
-398 CLMTGNL
+398 
-405 SKAIKLATVEVRAFT
+405 VRALT
-420 AALITNPI
+420 VAMLANPI
-428 TWITVALGAGAV
+428 TWVTVVLGAGAA

-553 ERGIAAYNQ
+553 QRGIAAYNQ

-581 LGVSKSLQRD
+581 LGASKSLQRD

-626 TSTAAGETK
+626 TSTATGETK

-892 RLLHLSNAQTVAS
+892 RLLHLSNTKTIAS
-905 NTLVASSAATSAAAT
+905 NTLVAQSAATSAGVTSAS
-920 TGAATATAGAM
+920 ATATAGAM

-960 AVALSMPIIALSTAV
+960 AVALSMPVIALSTAV

>member
-17 TQFEQGMQQARKSV
+17 TQFEQGMQQARKRV

-205 AEGGRFHGMM
+205 TEGGRFHGMM

-260 KITEHINNLKAWV
+260 KITENINAFKEWA
-273 SVNQSTVYGLQNFAV
+273 SVNQSTVYGLKNASIAIAALAV
-288 ALAATVTGSVAL
+288 AIPLTSKAVTGLILAYRNLGVVTASTTAYHLAFANLLKGNAAL
-300 AKLIPQITIAYK
+300 ALVQYRAAI
-312 TATAAIVAE
+312 TATIV
-321 TAAQEAL
+321 Q
-328 AYSKKVAAAEE
+328 
-339 IGLYQATMA
+339 
-348 YNTALATQNKELI
+348 
-361 KTAATNLQEAQTMHA
+361 
-376 TAVATVEANTAKV
+376 
-389 ASTRVTAAQ
+389 
-398 CLMTGNL
+398 
-405 SKAIKLATVEVRAFT
+405 VRALT
-420 AALITNPI
+420 VAMLANPI
-428 TWITVALGAGAV
+428 TWVTVVLGAGAA

-494 DQAIEYLTEK
+494 DQAIEYLTGK

-540 DLSERKAKIDKKV
+540 ELSERKAKIDKKV
-553 ERGIAAYNQ
+553 QRGIAAYNQ

-703 QLEREYEQKQK
+703 QLEREYEAKQK
-714 ALKSQQVVDDLTNAK
+714 AIRSQQVVDDLTTAK

-746 RISKAQ
+746 RISKTQ

-768 EAALQEQLKLVQG
+768 EAALQEQLKLVEG

-786 VKIKRASQQVME
+786 VKIKRASQQIME
-798 NYNLQA
+798 DYNLQA

-892 RLLHLSNAQTVAS
+892 RLLHLSNTKTIAS
-905 NTLVASSAATSAAAT
+905 NTLVAQSAATSAGVTSAS
-920 TGAATATAGAM
+920 ATATAGAM

-960 AVALSMPIIALSTAV
+960 AVALSMPVIALSTAV

-1061 GIAAGQMLAASAV
+1061 GIAAGQMLAATAV

>member
-193 VDMVQQAFKNAT
+193 VEMVQQAFRNAT

-260 KITEHINNLKAWV
+260 KITENINAFKEWA
-273 SVNQSTVYGLQNFAV
+273 SVNQSTVYGLKNASIAIAALAV
-288 ALAATVTGSVAL
+288 AIPLTSKAVTGLILAYRNLGVVTASTTAYHLAFANLLKGNAAL
-300 AKLIPQITIAYK
+300 ALVQYRAAI
-312 TATAAIVAE
+312 TATIV
-321 TAAQEAL
+321 Q
-328 AYSKKVAAAEE
+328 
-339 IGLYQATMA
+339 
-348 YNTALATQNKELI
+348 
-361 KTAATNLQEAQTMHA
+361 
-376 TAVATVEANTAKV
+376 
-389 ASTRVTAAQ
+389 
-398 CLMTGNL
+398 
-405 SKAIKLATVEVRAFT
+405 VRALT
-420 AALITNPI
+420 VAMLANPI
-428 TWITVALGAGAV
+428 TWVTVVLGAGAA

-703 QLEREYEQKQK
+703 QLEREYEAKQK
-714 ALKSQQVVDDLTNAK
+714 AIRSQQVVDDLTTAK

-746 RISKAQ
+746 RISKTQ

-768 EAALQEQLKLVQG
+768 EAALQEQLKLVEG

-786 VKIKRASQQVME
+786 VKIKRASQQIME
-798 NYNLQA
+798 DYNLQA

-892 RLLHLSNAQTVAS
+892 NLLHLSNSKMIAS
-905 NTLVASSAATSAAAT
+905 NAVMAQSAVATAGATSGAAAT
-920 TGAATATAGAM
+920 TSGAM
-931 TGLGSAVTFVVNP
+931 KGLGTVISVVTSP
-944 IMKLAGAMAT
+944 ILKLAGAMAT

-960 AVALSMPIIALSTAV
+960 AVALSMPIIAISTAV
-975 TAASAALAA
+975 TAAGAALAA
-984 LSMGI
+984 LSLGMMNISMG
-989 LNTALMMT
+989 LTNAAAWLFMPT
-997 SPLAMM
+997 SI
-1003 FAPVSVM
+1003 M
-1010 LAAEMAVVGAAATT
+1010 LAAQMAVVGAAATT

-1108 PNLNSLNGNG
+1108 PNLNSLNGSG
-1118 ESTTQNSYSTT
+1118 ESNTHNSYSTT
-1129 VVIQAIDT
+1129 VVVQAIDT

>member
-205 AEGGRFHGMM
+205 TEGGRFHGMM

-260 KITEHINNLKAWV
+260 KITENINAFKEWA
-273 SVNQSTVYGLQNFAV
+273 SVNQSTVYGLKNASIAIAALAV
-288 ALAATVTGSVAL
+288 AIPLTSKAVTGLILAYRNLGVVTASTTAYHLAFANLLKGNAAL
-300 AKLIPQITIAYK
+300 ALVQYRAAI
-312 TATAAIVAE
+312 TATIV
-321 TAAQEAL
+321 Q
-328 AYSKKVAAAEE
+328 
-339 IGLYQATMA
+339 
-348 YNTALATQNKELI
+348 
-361 KTAATNLQEAQTMHA
+361 
-376 TAVATVEANTAKV
+376 
-389 ASTRVTAAQ
+389 
-398 CLMTGNL
+398 
-405 SKAIKLATVEVRAFT
+405 VRALT
-420 AALITNPI
+420 VAMLANPI
-428 TWITVALGAGAV
+428 TWVTVVLGAGAA

-540 DLSERKAKIDKKV
+540 ELSERKAKIDKKV
-553 ERGIAAYNQ
+553 QRGIAAYNQ

-703 QLEREYEQKQK
+703 QLEREYEAKQK
-714 ALKSQQVVDDLTNAK
+714 AIRSQQVVDDLTTAK

-746 RISKAQ
+746 RISKTQ

-768 EAALQEQLKLVQG
+768 EAALQEQLKLVEG

-786 VKIKRASQQVME
+786 VKIKRASQQIME
-798 NYNLQA
+798 DYNLQA

-892 RLLHLSNAQTVAS
+892 RLLHLSNTKTIAS
-905 NTLVASSAATSAAAT
+905 NTLVAQSAATSAGVTSAS
-920 TGAATATAGAM
+920 ATATAGAM

-1108 PNLNSLNGNG
+1108 PNLNSLNGSG
-1118 ESTTQNSYSTT
+1118 ESNTHNSYSTT
-1129 VVIQAIDT
+1129 VVVQAIDT

>member
-260 KITEHINNLKAWV
+260 KITENINAFKEWA
-273 SVNQSTVYGLQNFAV
+273 SVNQSTVYGLKNASIAIAALAV
-288 ALAATVTGSVAL
+288 AIPLTSKAVTGLILAYRNLGVVTASTTAYHLAFANLLKGNAAL
-300 AKLIPQITIAYK
+300 ALVQYRAAI
-312 TATAAIVAE
+312 TATIV
-321 TAAQEAL
+321 Q
-328 AYSKKVAAAEE
+328 
-339 IGLYQATMA
+339 
-348 YNTALATQNKELI
+348 
-361 KTAATNLQEAQTMHA
+361 
-376 TAVATVEANTAKV
+376 
-389 ASTRVTAAQ
+389 
-398 CLMTGNL
+398 
-405 SKAIKLATVEVRAFT
+405 VRALT
-420 AALITNPI
+420 VAMLANPI
-428 TWITVALGAGAV
+428 TWVTVVLGAGAA

-540 DLSERKAKIDKKV
+540 ELSERKAKIDKKV
-553 ERGIAAYNQ
+553 QRGIAAYNQ

-591 QDAINKELE
+591 QEAINKELE

-626 TSTAAGETK
+626 TSTATGETK

-688 KAGTSEYAQALAQKL
+688 KVGTSEYAQALAQKL

-1108 PNLNSLNGNG
+1108 PNLNSLNGSG
-1118 ESTTQNSYSTT
+1118 ESNTHNSYSTT
-1129 VVIQAIDT
+1129 VVVQAIDT

>member
-17 TQFEQGMQQARKSV
+17 TQFEQGMQQARKRV

-205 AEGGRFHGMM
+205 TEGGRFHGMM

-260 KITEHINNLKAWV
+260 KITENINAFKEWA
-273 SVNQSTVYGLQNFAV
+273 SVNQSTVYGLKNASIAIAALAV
-288 ALAATVTGSVAL
+288 AIPLTSKAVTGLILAYRNLGVVTASTTAYHLAFANLLKGNAAL
-300 AKLIPQITIAYK
+300 ALVQYRAAI
-312 TATAAIVAE
+312 TATIV
-321 TAAQEAL
+321 Q
-328 AYSKKVAAAEE
+328 
-339 IGLYQATMA
+339 
-348 YNTALATQNKELI
+348 
-361 KTAATNLQEAQTMHA
+361 
-376 TAVATVEANTAKV
+376 
-389 ASTRVTAAQ
+389 
-398 CLMTGNL
+398 
-405 SKAIKLATVEVRAFT
+405 VRALT
-420 AALITNPI
+420 VAMLANPI
-428 TWITVALGAGAV
+428 TWVTVVLGAGAA

-540 DLSERKAKIDKKV
+540 ELSERKAKIDKKV
-553 ERGIAAYNQ
+553 QRGIAAYNQ

-581 LGVSKSLQRD
+581 LGASKSLQRD

-703 QLEREYEQKQK
+703 QLEREYEAKQK
-714 ALKSQQVVDDLTNAK
+714 AIRSQQVVDDLTTAK

-746 RISKAQ
+746 RISKTQ

-768 EAALQEQLKLVQG
+768 EAALQEQLKLVEG

-892 RLLHLSNAQTVAS
+892 RLLHLSNSKMIAS
-905 NTLVASSAATSAAAT
+905 NAVMAQSAVATAGATSGAAAT
-920 TGAATATAGAM
+920 TSGAM
-931 TGLGSAVTFVVNP
+931 KGLGTVISVVTSP
-944 IMKLAGAMAT
+944 ILKLAGAMAT

-960 AVALSMPIIALSTAV
+960 AVALSMPIIAISTAV
-975 TAASAALAA
+975 TAAGAALAA
-984 LSMGI
+984 LSLGMMNISMG
-989 LNTALMMT
+989 LTNAAAWLFMPT
-997 SPLAMM
+997 SI
-1003 FAPVSVM
+1003 M
-1010 LAAEMAVVGAAATT
+1010 LAAQMAVVGAAATT

>member
-8 VAVKLNLDK
+8 IAVKLNLDK

-205 AEGGRFHGMM
+205 TEGGRFHGMM

-260 KITEHINNLKAWV
+260 KITENINAFKEWA
-273 SVNQSTVYGLQNFAV
+273 SVNQSTVYGLKNASIAIAALAV
-288 ALAATVTGSVAL
+288 AIPLTSKAVTGLILAYRNLGVVTASTTAYHLAFANLLKGNAAL
-300 AKLIPQITIAYK
+300 ALVQYRAAI
-312 TATAAIVAE
+312 TATIV
-321 TAAQEAL
+321 Q
-328 AYSKKVAAAEE
+328 
-339 IGLYQATMA
+339 
-348 YNTALATQNKELI
+348 
-361 KTAATNLQEAQTMHA
+361 
-376 TAVATVEANTAKV
+376 
-389 ASTRVTAAQ
+389 
-398 CLMTGNL
+398 
-405 SKAIKLATVEVRAFT
+405 VRALT
-420 AALITNPI
+420 VAMLANPI
-428 TWITVALGAGAV
+428 TWVTVVLGAGAA

-540 DLSERKAKIDKKV
+540 ELSERKAKIDKKV
-553 ERGIAAYNQ
+553 QRGIAAYNQ

-703 QLEREYEQKQK
+703 QLEREYEAKQK
-714 ALKSQQVVDDLTNAK
+714 AIRSQQVVDDLTTAK

-746 RISKAQ
+746 RISKTQ

-768 EAALQEQLKLVQG
+768 EAALQEQLKLVEG

-786 VKIKRASQQVME
+786 VKIKRASQQIME
-798 NYNLQA
+798 DYNLQA

-892 RLLHLSNAQTVAS
+892 NLLHLSNARTVAS
-905 NTLVASSAATSAAAT
+905 NALVASSAATSAAAT

-960 AVALSMPIIALSTAV
+960 AVALSMPVIALSTAV

>member
-260 KITEHINNLKAWV
+260 KITENINAFKEWA
-273 SVNQSTVYGLQNFAV
+273 SVNQSTVYGLKNASIAIAALAV
-288 ALAATVTGSVAL
+288 AIPLTSKAVTGLILAYRNLGVVTASTTAYHLAFANLLKGNAAL
-300 AKLIPQITIAYK
+300 ALVQYRAAI
-312 TATAAIVAE
+312 TATIV
-321 TAAQEAL
+321 Q
-328 AYSKKVAAAEE
+328 
-339 IGLYQATMA
+339 
-348 YNTALATQNKELI
+348 
-361 KTAATNLQEAQTMHA
+361 
-376 TAVATVEANTAKV
+376 
-389 ASTRVTAAQ
+389 
-398 CLMTGNL
+398 
-405 SKAIKLATVEVRAFT
+405 VRALT
-420 AALITNPI
+420 VAMLANPI
-428 TWITVALGAGAV
+428 TWVTVVLGAGAA

-540 DLSERKAKIDKKV
+540 ELSERKAKIDKKV
-553 ERGIAAYNQ
+553 QRGIAAYNQ

-703 QLEREYEQKQK
+703 QLEREYEAKQK
-714 ALKSQQVVDDLTNAK
+714 AIRSQQVVDDLTTAK

-746 RISKAQ
+746 RISKTQ

-768 EAALQEQLKLVQG
+768 EAALQEQLKLVEG

-786 VKIKRASQQVME
+786 VKIKRASQQIME
-798 NYNLQA
+798 DYNLQA

-892 RLLHLSNAQTVAS
+892 RLLHLSNTKTIAS
-905 NTLVASSAATSAAAT
+905 NTLVAQSAATSAGVTSAS
-920 TGAATATAGAM
+920 ATATAGAM

-960 AVALSMPIIALSTAV
+960 AVALSMPVIALSTAV

>member
-193 VDMVQQAFKNAT
+193 VDMVQQAFRNAT

-250 QIVETTKLIE
+250 QIVETTRLIE
-260 KITEHINNLKAWV
+260 KITENINAFKEWA
-273 SVNQSTVYGLQNFAV
+273 SVNQSTVYGLKNASIAIAALAV
-288 ALAATVTGSVAL
+288 AIPLTSKAVTGLILAYRNLGVVTASTTAYHLAFANLLKGNAAL
-300 AKLIPQITIAYK
+300 ALVQYRAAI
-312 TATAAIVAE
+312 TATIV
-321 TAAQEAL
+321 Q
-328 AYSKKVAAAEE
+328 
-339 IGLYQATMA
+339 
-348 YNTALATQNKELI
+348 
-361 KTAATNLQEAQTMHA
+361 
-376 TAVATVEANTAKV
+376 
-389 ASTRVTAAQ
+389 
-398 CLMTGNL
+398 
-405 SKAIKLATVEVRAFT
+405 VRALT
-420 AALITNPI
+420 VAMLANPI
-428 TWITVALGAGAV
+428 TWVTVVLGAGAA

-540 DLSERKAKIDKKV
+540 ELSERKAKIDKKV
-553 ERGIAAYNQ
+553 QRGIAAYNQ

-581 LGVSKSLQRD
+581 LGASKSLQRD

-668 TEDEIYQINLQQA
+668 TENEIYQINLQQA

-892 RLLHLSNAQTVAS
+892 RLLHLSNSKMIAS
-905 NTLVASSAATSAAAT
+905 NAVMAQSAVATAGATSGAAAT
-920 TGAATATAGAM
+920 TSGAM
-931 TGLGSAVTFVVNP
+931 KGLGTVISVVTSP
-944 IMKLAGAMAT
+944 ILKLAGAMAT

-960 AVALSMPIIALSTAV
+960 AVALSMPIIAISTAV
-975 TAASAALAA
+975 TAAGAALAA
-984 LSMGI
+984 LSLGMMNISMG
-989 LNTALMMT
+989 LTNAAAWLFMPT
-997 SPLAMM
+997 SI
-1003 FAPVSVM
+1003 M
-1010 LAAEMAVVGAAATT
+1010 LAAQMAVVGAAATT

>member
-1 MSVTAGQ
+1 
-8 VAVKLNLDK
+8 
-17 TQFEQGMQQARKSV
+17 
-31 DLLST
+31 
-36 AFSSIAALGVGAT
+36 
-49 LLNIG
+49 
-54 QNALKASSD
+54 
-63 FEQAQ
+63 
-68 VAFGVMLG
+68 
-76 DAEKASRLVNQL
+76 
-88 QDMANVTPFE
+88 
-98 TQDLLDASRVLLN
+98 
-111 FGIQLEDLLPDL
+111 
-123 QMLGDISGGNRE
+123 
-135 KMRSMTL
+135 
-142 AFAQMSS
+142 
-149 AGRLMGQ
+149 
-156 DMLQMVNAGFNPL
+156 
-169 QQISEETGKSMAVLK
+169 
-184 KEMEEGKIS
+184 
-193 VDMVQQAFKNAT
+193 
-205 AEGGRFHGMM
+205 
-215 EQQSQTLE
+215 
-223 GVTSTMSDAYTLM
+223 
-236 TRSISDMALPAIKE
+236 
-250 QIVETTKLIE
+250 
-260 KITEHINNLKAWV
+260 
-273 SVNQSTVYGLQNFAV
+273 
-288 ALAATVTGSVAL
+288 
-300 AKLIPQITIAYK
+300 
-312 TATAAIVAE
+312 
-321 TAAQEAL
+321 
-328 AYSKKVAAAEE
+328 
-339 IGLYQATMA
+339 
-348 YNTALATQNKELI
+348 
-361 KTAATNLQEAQTMHA
+361 
-376 TAVATVEANTAKV
+376 
-389 ASTRVTAAQ
+389 
-398 CLMTGNL
+398 
-405 SKAIKLATVEVRAFT
+405 
-420 AALITNPI
+420 
-428 TWITVALGAGAV
+428 
-440 AWWKYQQSIHETAN
+440 
-454 AIEELNAKQDENV
+454 
-467 NKTTEAIRTIQELQ
+467 
-481 GAKNLDYEQTKRL
+481 
-494 DQAIEYLTEK
+494 
-504 YPNYINK
+504 
-511 LKEELRLKGQI
+511 
-522 SKATAEQIAN
+522 
-532 EMTLAKVK
+532 
-540 DLSERKAKIDKKV
+540 
-553 ERGIAAYNQ
+553 
-562 QQLMA
+562 
-567 AARFGTPI
+567 
-575 QENPGR
+575 
-581 LGVSKSLQRD
+581 
-591 QDAINKELE
+591 
-600 KVKKERE
+600 
-607 AIVNELTSLQAEEP
+607 
-621 VARRS
+621 
-626 TSTAAGETK
+626 
-635 TAKQLA
+635 
-641 AEEKAR
+641 
-647 QKEALDYKIAMLEV
+647 MLEV

-892 RLLHLSNAQTVAS
+892 RLLHLSNTKTIAS
-905 NTLVASSAATSAAAT
+905 NTLVAQSAATSAGVTSAS
-920 TGAATATAGAM
+920 ATATAGAM

-1108 PNLNSLNGNG
+1108 PNLNSLNGSG
-1118 ESTTQNSYSTT
+1118 ESNTHNSYSTT
-1129 VVIQAIDT
+1129 VVVQAIDT

-1161 RQLAPLGG
+1161 RQLTPLGG